1 MTNDEMEKAGM
12 CPECGTPFYDGCFCT
27 PRSVKRA
34 TRTKDQADDADAVQ
48 YMHSTFGERMRMFYS
63 EPEPSDALNE
73 SNEVFDIRSQFRS
86 SPPPPPSPI
95 VPPPPARKPSI
106 LYVHPDGTVLKNP
119 PPAGPTIAELI
130 EQANHRANRNPTQ
143 SPPQLPDAGPASVPP
158 QSSQSVVPPP
168 PTRKP
173 DVSTWVASKP
183 QPPPVHASEAPARP
197 YTPLPPTAAPQPA
210 TTAVSHR
217 RTQAADTPLQQF
229 TPPSQ
234 TPRSSYVPTFFALW
248 ALLAAS
254 MSDRHTP
261 VATAIILG
269 AMLSVFLSF
278 FVSFAIDWL
287 IDQTRK

>member
-1 MTNDEMEKAGM
+1 M

-197 YTPLPPTAAPQPA
+197 TLLFHLPPPRSPQRPPSATGELRQPTLHYSNSPHHRRHLAAATCRHSLRFGLCLLHLCLTGIRPLPQQSSLARCFPC
-210 TTAVSHR
+210 SFHSLCHS
-217 RTQAADTPLQQF
+217 PL
-229 TPPSQ
+229 
-234 TPRSSYVPTFFALW
+234 
-248 ALLAAS
+248 
-254 MSDRHTP
+254 
-261 VATAIILG
+261 IG
-269 AMLSVFLSF
+269 
-278 FVSFAIDWL
+278 
-287 IDQTRK
+287 